1 MFKLSS
7 CLIRTFFLCFL
18 TLSPINVLLAA
29 VLMDVCCLY
38 LVLHKDQPIIQSVN
52 FGRDLDQNAFGSWV
66 TVWLTGLSGP
76 TKLLYIKNG

>member
-1 MFKLSS
+1 
-7 CLIRTFFLCFL
+7 
-18 TLSPINVLLAA
+18 
-29 VLMDVCCLY
+29 MDVCCLY

-76 TKLLYIKNG
+76 TKLLYVKNG